1 VAEVAEAWL
10 ATAEASERLTLTLPY
25 PQAALVAE
33 VAEAWRATAD
43 AGEGVFDWRYDPAAT
58 AAAGAAAN
66 PDAGGLTRRI
76 AAHHAW
82 LAFLGEAWQARPGGG
97 GPPPDAPPP
106 LACDARAGCSVS
118 LACKPCIMAG
128 TSGSHLCRLWARLCT
143 GGALA
148 VPLCAA
154 GFSQTGEL
162 RHRDSGCGGAVMCE
176 AHAGLG

>member
-10 ATAEASERLTLTLPY
+10 AMAEASETLTLPY

-33 VAEAWRATAD
+33 VAEAWLATAE

>member
-97 GPPPDAPPP
+97 WPPPDAPPP

-118 LACKPCIMAG
+118 LALQAMAG
-128 TSGSHLCRLWARLCT
+128 ASGSQLCRLWARLCT

-154 GFSQTGEL
+154 GTPNL
-162 RHRDSGCGGAVMCE
+162 ATCVITRVA
-176 AHAGLG
+176 AAGQ